1 MWRRNGERGRTGSSY
16 PVWVVRTRSRARSR
30 VRSHVRCR
38 ARGGCPRVGV
48 DISRAVWF
56 PRSRRVRVTAKK
68 ARLGRKG
75 KSESSSAD
83 ELTSSEVIDSTR
95 VWIERAVI
103 GLNLCPF
110 AKSVYISNRV
120 RFVVSDASTA
130 DGLLGDLERELRA
143 LSRAAPEDVETT
155 VLIHPHVLASFL
167 DYNDFLDVADAAVD
181 RLDLSG
187 ILQIA
192 SFHPDYRF
200 AGTAQD
206 DVTNYTN
213 RSPYPM
219 LHLLREESVER
230 AVDAFPGAEL
240 IPERNMETMRRLGLR
255 GVARPGYSEP
265 E

>member
-1 MWRRNGERGRTGSSY
+1 MRTGRGY
-16 PVWVVRTRSRARSR
+16 PVRVVRGQVPHAGQ
-30 VRSHVRCR
+30 H
-38 ARGGCPRVGV
+38 AGAAAPNGI

-56 PRSRRVRVTAKK
+56 PRNRRVQVTAKK
-68 ARLGRKG
+68 AKVRGKG
-75 KSESSSAD
+75 GNSAAD
-83 ELTSSEVIDSTR
+83 DVTSSDAIEATR
-95 VWIERAVI
+95 GWIERAVI

-110 AKSVYISNRV
+110 AKSVYVSNRV

-143 LSRAAPEDVETT
+143 LSRVAPEDVETT
-155 VLIHPHVLASFL
+155 VLIHPYVLASFL

-181 RLDLSG
+181 RLDLTG

-200 AGTAQD
+200 AGTAPD

-255 GVARPGYSEP
+255 AVVARHDDP
-265 E
+265 ERE